1 MSTESAYIFTEPL
14 NSKGVIVIMLKQ
26 LPDQR
31 AVILGQYII
40 ENKSTV
46 RATAKKFGIS
56 KSTVHMDVQK
66 ENVLKCLNTAFLPSS
81 ALRHRTVILS

>member
-1 MSTESAYIFTEPL
+1 
-14 NSKGVIVIMLKQ
+14 MLKQ

-81 ALRHRTVILS
+81 ALRQRTVFYQNCLNPLNCTLLIITSTVP

>member
-1 MSTESAYIFTEPL
+1 
-14 NSKGVIVIMLKQ
+14 MLKQ

-66 ENVLKCLNTAFLPSS
+66 EN
-81 ALRHRTVILS
+81 RTYSVY

>member
-1 MSTESAYIFTEPL
+1 
-14 NSKGVIVIMLKQ
+14 MLKQ

-31 AVILGQYII
+31 AVIFGQYII

-66 ENVLKCLNTAFLPSS
+66 ENVLKCLNIAFLPSS
-81 ALRHRTVILS
+81 ALRQRTVILS

>member
-1 MSTESAYIFTEPL
+1 MSTGYVLLILFKVFSAYKFKEPL
-14 NSKGVIVIMLKQ
+14 NIKGVISIMLKQ

-56 KSTVHMDVQK
+56 KSTVH
-66 ENVLKCLNTAFLPSS
+66 
-81 ALRHRTVILS
+81 TVVKKGMII

>member
-1 MSTESAYIFTEPL
+1 MSTKSAYTFTEPL

-56 KSTVHMDVQK
+56 KSTVHSVVKKRMEFFNINYKKQ
-66 ENVLKCLNTAFLPSS
+66 
-81 ALRHRTVILS
+81 LS

>member
-1 MSTESAYIFTEPL
+1 MKIQPA
-14 NSKGVIVIMLKQ
+14 
-26 LPDQR
+26 QR

-40 ENKSTV
+40 ENRATV
-46 RATAKKFGIS
+46 RTTARKFGIS

-81 ALRHRTVILS
+81 ALRQRTVILS